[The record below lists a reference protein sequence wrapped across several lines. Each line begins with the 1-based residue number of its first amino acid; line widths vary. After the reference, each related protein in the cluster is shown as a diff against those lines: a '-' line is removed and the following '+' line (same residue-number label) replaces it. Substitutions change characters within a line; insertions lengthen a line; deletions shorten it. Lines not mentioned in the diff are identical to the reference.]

1 MYGPTETTIWSS
13 VGVLSNNS
21 KISIGSPIANTWFF
35 VLDVKMQLCA
45 DNQPGEL
52 FIADLNFVGSVDN
65 VSVIEVTAEAA
76 SYADMCMQT
85 GASTYEWVNIV
96 RNTY

>member
-1 MYGPTETTIWSS
+1 
-13 VGVLSNNS
+13 
-21 KISIGSPIANTWFF
+21 
-35 VLDVKMQLCA
+35 
-45 DNQPGEL
+45 
-52 FIADLNFVGSVDN
+52 
-65 VSVIEVTAEAA
+65 VTAEDT

>member
-1 MYGPTETTIWSS
+1 MLEGRTKSCLVKRVTADFVQYQVVFTTGTQTWTELAFGGVTGTTFQ
-13 VGVLSNNS
+13 V
-21 KISIGSPIANTWFF
+21 KDIA
-35 VLDVKMQLCA
+35 VV
-45 DNQPGEL
+45 
-52 FIADLNFVGSVDN
+52 
-65 VSVIEVTAEAA
+65 EVTEENA

>member
-1 MYGPTETTIWSS
+1 MGINGIHVGGIGNASTINSQPFVFTAIAAATVIYFRAGSNEAGTTFYDNI
-13 VGVLSNNS
+13 
-21 KISIGSPIANTWFF
+21 
-35 VLDVKMQLCA
+35 QL
-45 DNQPGEL
+45 
-52 FIADLNFVGSVDN
+52 
-65 VSVIEVTAEAA
+65 IEVTEEDA

>member
-1 MYGPTETTIWSS
+1 MSSGTLLLYGGNSTASISITSS
-13 VGVLSNNS
+13 GTYVFYANIVLSGNVNDIYIQANS
-21 KISIGSPIANTWFF
+21 S
-35 VLDVKMQLCA
+35 
-45 DNQPGEL
+45 
-52 FIADLNFVGSVDN
+52 FVGTVDN
-65 VSVIEVTAEAA
+65 VSVVKVTEEDA